1 MKKSLLG
8 LSVALLFSGAAF
20 ANSPSWDLV
29 ELNYVKAEIDDTDL
43 EPDGFG
49 LTGSVL
55 VTENIFLM
63 ADYTALNESA
73 FDIDVDLD
81 TITAGVGYRYGISST
96 TDLYGTL
103 SYEYAEASIEG
114 LFAED
119 LSGSDNGYGVTVG
132 VRSMLTDA
140 FELGGSIAYIDIDED
155 DTIFTVEGRYYFTDN
170 FAAGVS
176 YGVAEDADL
185 YTVSLRY
192 AF

>member
-8 LSVALLFSGAAF
+8 LSVALLFSGSAF
-20 ANSPSWDLV
+20 ANSPGWDLV
-29 ELNYVKAEIDDTDL
+29 ELSYIKAEIDDTDF

-49 LTGSVL
+49 LSGSAL
-55 VTENIFLM
+55 LTENVFLT
-63 ADYTALNESA
+63 ADYTALSE
-73 FDIDVDLD
+73 DVFGIDLD
-81 TITAGVGYRYGISST
+81 LDSISAGVGYRYGISPT

-103 SYEYAEASIEG
+103 TYEYA
-114 LFAED
+114 D
-119 LSGSDNGYGVTVG
+119 VSGAGESDSDNGYGVTVG

-185 YTVSLRY
+185 YTVNLRY